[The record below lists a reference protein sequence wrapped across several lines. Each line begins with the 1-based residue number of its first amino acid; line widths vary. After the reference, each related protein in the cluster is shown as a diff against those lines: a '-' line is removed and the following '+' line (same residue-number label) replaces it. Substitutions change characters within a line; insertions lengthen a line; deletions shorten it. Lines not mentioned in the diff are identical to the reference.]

1 MNIRL
6 SLKDTMSRLNTL
18 ANSLEIVNVASTD
31 F

>member
-6 SLKDTMSRLNTL
+6 SLKDTVSRLNTL
-18 ANSLEIVNVASTD
+18 ANSLEIVNVTSTD

>member
-6 SLKDTMSRLNTL
+6 SLKDTVSRLNTL